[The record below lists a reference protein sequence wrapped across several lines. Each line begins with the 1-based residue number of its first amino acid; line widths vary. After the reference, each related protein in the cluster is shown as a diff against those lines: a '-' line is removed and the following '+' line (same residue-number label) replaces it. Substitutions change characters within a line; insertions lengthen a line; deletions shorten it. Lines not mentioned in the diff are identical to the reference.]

1 MGETMKVAI
10 IGGTGDQ
17 GFGLAL
23 RFAKSG
29 EKVLLGSRDIKKAE
43 NTVNIIHNMLK
54 GEELDC
60 IKAMTNQD
68 AAAQGDIL
76 ILTVPLQAQKA
87 TLISIKDH
95 LEGKILVDA
104 TVPLETCV
112 GGTSTRYVDL
122 WEGSAA
128 ERSAEILKDRNTV
141 VISAF
146 NNISSASLTNI
157 KEDVKCDCL
166 ISGDDAESKTI
177 VMELAE
183 KIPGV
188 KAIDCGPLENARIVE
203 KITPLLI
210 NLNIRNK
217 TRLAGIKITFLITF

>member
-1 MGETMKVAI
+1 MKVAI

-43 NTVNIIHNMLK
+43 NSVNVIHNMLK

-60 IKAMTNQD
+60 IQGMTNQD
-68 AAAQGDIL
+68 AAAQGDIV
-76 ILTVPLQAQKA
+76 ILTVPLQAQKI
-87 TLISIKDH
+87 TLSSIKDY

-112 GGTSTRYVDL
+112 GGKSTRYIDL

-128 ERSAEILKDRNTV
+128 ERTAEILKDKNTSV
-141 VISAF
+141 VSAF
-146 NNISSASLTNI
+146 NNVSSASLTNI
-157 KEDVKCDCL
+157 KEEVKCDCL
-166 ISGDDAESKTI
+166 ISGDDSESKAV

-188 KAIDCGPLENARIVE
+188 KSIDCGPLENARIVE

-217 TRLAGIKITFLITF
+217 TRLAGIRITGL

>member
-1 MGETMKVAI
+1 MKVAI

-43 NTVNIIHNMLK
+43 NSVNVIHNMLK

-60 IKAMTNQD
+60 IQGMTNQD
-68 AAAQGDIL
+68 AAAQGDIV
-76 ILTVPLQAQKA
+76 ILTVPLQAQKI
-87 TLISIKDH
+87 TLNSIKDY

-112 GGTSTRYVDL
+112 GGKSTRYIDL

-128 ERSAEILKDRNTV
+128 ERTAEILKDKNTIV
-141 VISAF
+141 VSAF
-146 NNISSASLTNI
+146 NNVSSASLTNI

-166 ISGDDAESKTI
+166 ISGDDSESKTI

-188 KAIDCGPLENARIVE
+188 KSIDCGPLENARIVE

-217 TRLAGIKITFLITF
+217 TRLAGIRITGL

>member
-1 MGETMKVAI
+1 MKVAI

-23 RFAKSG
+23 RFAKAG

-54 GEELDC
+54 GEELEC
-60 IKAMTNQD
+60 IQGMTNQQ
-68 AAAQGDIL
+68 AAQKGDLL
-76 ILTVPLQAQKA
+76 ILTVPLQAQKV
-87 TLISIKDH
+87 TLQSIKDH

-104 TVPLETCV
+104 TVPLETCL
-112 GGTSTRYVDL
+112 GGSSTRYVDL

-128 ERSAEILKDRNTV
+128 ERTAEFLKEKETSIV
-141 VISAF
+141 SAF
-146 NNISSASLTNI
+146 NNISSSSLTNI

-166 ISGDDAESKTI
+166 ISGDDAESKQK

-188 KAIDCGPLENARIVE
+188 RAIDCGPLENARIVE

-210 NLNIRNK
+210 ALNIKNK
-217 TRLAGIKITFLITF
+217 TRLAGLRITGL

>member
-217 TRLAGIKITFLITF
+217 TRLAGIRITGL